1 MAHKAIFLD
10 RDKTLVED
18 PGYISSPEQ
27 LKLLPGIPEALIQLS
42 RLGYKLVVVT
52 NQSGVARGIITEQ
65 KLKEINEYLEQLLE
79 RNGVKLDAIY
89 YCPHH
94 PDGSV
99 QKYRRESDLR
109 KPNPGMLLLAAK
121 QMDIDLSNSW
131 MIGNSHRDII
141 AGRRA
146 GCKTILLDTPGATK
160 TAMDYTTAELATST
174 PDYKAVN
181 MKEAV
186 NIIRRHE
193 GLLKKPFLALEPTSK
208 IQEPTPDMK
217 EKEQSADQDSLKQPV
232 GHPLETFTESPPQN
246 QTQSANEQIKTMLRE
261 IIALLKGIQR
271 QSMFSEFSSTKLLA
285 GTLQVIAVF
294 CLLMSLW
301 LLRDTARQVS
311 PALITLGFAAVL
323 QLMALTFYIMR
334 DRK

>member
-10 RDKTLVED
+10 RDKTLIED

-27 LKLLPGIPEALIQLS
+27 LQLLPGIPEALVQLS
-42 RLGYKLVVVT
+42 RLGYKLIVVT
-52 NQSGVARGIITEQ
+52 NQSGVARGIINEQ
-65 KLKEINEYLEQLLE
+65 TLKEIHEHLEQMLE

-99 QKYRRESDLR
+99 QKYRRESNLR

-146 GCKTILLDTPGATK
+146 GCRTILLDTPGATK
-160 TAMDYTTAELATST
+160 TVLDYTTAESATST

-193 GLLKKPFLALEPTSK
+193 GLLKKPSQSLETTSK
-208 IQEPTPDMK
+208 IQEPIPDTE
-217 EKEQSADQDSLKQPV
+217 EKEQLSEQDSLRQPFKHSV
-232 GHPLETFTESPPQN
+232 ETVTESLPQN
-246 QTQSANEQIKTMLRE
+246 QTQSANEQIETMLRE
-261 IIALLKGIQR
+261 IITLLKSIQR
-271 QSMFSEFSSTKLLA
+271 QSMFSEFSGTKLLA

-301 LLRDTARQVS
+301 FLRDTARQAS

>member
-27 LKLLPGIPEALIQLS
+27 LRLLPGIPEALVQLS
-42 RLGYKLVVVT
+42 RLGYKLIVVT

-65 KLKEINEYLEQLLE
+65 TLKEIHEHLEQMLE

-94 PDGSV
+94 PEGSV

-146 GCKTILLDTPGATK
+146 GCRTILLDTPGATK
-160 TAMDYTTAELATST
+160 TALDYTSAESATST

-186 NIIRRHE
+186 NIVRRQE
-193 GLLKKPFLALEPTSK
+193 GLLKKPPQTSEPTSK
-208 IQEPTPDMK
+208 IQEPAPDTE
-217 EKEQSADQDSLKQPV
+217 EKEQSADQDLLKQPPK
-232 GHPLETFTESPPQN
+232 HSAEAFTESSPQN
-246 QTQSANEQIKTMLRE
+246 QAQSANEQIETMLRE
-261 IIALLKGIQR
+261 IIVLLKGIQR
-271 QSMFSEFSSTKLLA
+271 QSMFSEFSGTKLLA

-301 LLRDTARQVS
+301 FLRDTAGQAS